1 MEKSKINPANVELLD
16 RLRNALGLQEATD
29 DPVEEVE
36 KMKSDLAGAHWAIA
50 TACARL
56 ERIGRASLW
65 FSNLTDDDLVDARAA
80 LAVLADVPGRDHR
93 RRQRNEKR
101 DDGGRAMQSLA

>member
-1 MEKSKINPANVELLD
+1 MIYPPNVDLLD
-16 RLRNALGLQEATD
+16 RLLKALGMQEATD

-50 TACARL
+50 TASARL

-80 LAVLADVPGRDHR
+80 LAVLAGVPGRDYR
-93 RRQRNEKR
+93 RRELDENRG
-101 DDGGRAMQSLA
+101 DGGHDAAGLA